1 MTLEK
6 KKSLP
11 TNTLRVN
18 ALVVI
23 DQILAQSVGNS
34 SQIVQEFFPLVNHI
48 LGSVGIEI
56 RISDVLQ
63 ETSSIRFDFVQ
74 LLDEKTGV
82 VNLWQRTPD
91 FLYGVQN
98 AGQDHDIVLVASGLD
113 IYDTWPFRKD
123 IGGIAQMVAWPL
135 PFFRIHDCRY
145 KTAIIEVTNLTD
157 PVSKWTSAWAAA
169 HEVAH
174 LIGTTQGSISETRA
188 VD

>member
-1 MTLEK
+1 MS
-6 KKSLP
+6 KSYQAAKEA
-11 TNTLRVN
+11 NT
-18 ALVVI
+18 
-23 DQILAQSVGNS
+23 G
-34 SQIVQEFFPLVNHI
+34 P
-48 LGSVGIEI
+48 
-56 RISDVLQ
+56 
-63 ETSSIRFDFVQ
+63 ETDFVQ

-123 IGGIAQMVAWPL
+123 IGGIAQSVAWPL

-157 PVSKWTSAWAAA
+157 PVSRWVSAWAAA

-174 LIGTTQGSISETRA
+174 LIGTTQHDGEDDNYGGKLDTLWAELFQLSEL
-188 VD
+188 